1 MPLPQQLML
10 PHLGTDRIT
19 HSCADAL
26 ADMSLKA
33 DTDNVNTHTHTHK
46 DRMPCRHTLRA
57 VGSLNNPILER

>member
-1 MPLPQQLML
+1 MPLPQQLTL

-33 DTDNVNTHTHTHK
+33 DTDNVNTHTHTQ
-46 DRMPCRHTLRA
+46 
-57 VGSLNNPILER
+57 GSHAM